1 MKTFSSA
8 FLENCGRGL
17 GRSHAPERRPTTKRH
32 KTTDARVATTT
43 TSTTTTSNNNDR
55 LVSFLNAIHDKKK
68 LREKTCVQLKVA
80 SVADPA
86 PKKKNMPR

>member
-17 GRSHAPERRPTTKRH
+17 GRSHAPEPRPNKKQ

-86 PKKKNMPR
+86 PQKKNMPR